1 MAGLSRRFGRIL
13 GHRWLVAL
21 GIVVLTNAA
30 LWACNVPVF
39 RFALER
45 WRPDAYRVAVF
56 HRGPLSATDRGLITS
71 LEEQQSKSTANIA
84 FRSVDLN
91 ALENTEEEKAV
102 LQLLT
107 SPEQAATE
115 PWLTVHY
122 PVHLGIDKPIY
133 AGPLSAEKVSTVL
146 DSPVRQELVRRLGEG
161 QTAVWL
167 LLECG
172 RPADDDAA
180 AKVVEDELKKLKE
193 DLKLPELTDSPDDSI
208 LAGVPLRLDF
218 SLLRVQRKDAKEQAL
233 VNMLVQSESDLLE
246 RDDPMVFPVF
256 GRGRALFTLVG
267 QGITADNV
275 RDSAAF
281 LTGACSCEVK
291 EQNPGFDLLLKTDWE
306 SLFIRN
312 EATAA
317 VLASREAKE
326 STTPQL
332 VAIPPGASASEST
345 PSDASS
351 VAESQS
357 SPAMNCFPSYAE
369 EQRKQR
375 LTFAGLATI
384 SVLATL
390 AIIVRRRMHNRA

>member
-1 MAGLSRRFGRIL
+1 MVGLSRRFARIL
-13 GHRWLVAL
+13 GGRWLVAI

-71 LEEQQSKSTANIA
+71 LEEQQSKSMANIA

-91 ALENTEEEKAV
+91 ALENTEEENAV
-102 LQLLT
+102 LKLLT
-107 SPEQAATE
+107 APEQGATR

-133 AGPLSAEKVSTVL
+133 AGPLSAEKVTTVL
-146 DSPVRQELVRRLGEG
+146 DSPVRQELVRRLGDG

-351 VAESQS
+351 VAEMQS
-357 SPAMNCFPSYAE
+357 SPAMNCIPWDE
-369 EQRKQR
+369 EVRQER
-375 LTFAGLATI
+375 LIIAAVSVSILA
-384 SVLATL
+384 
-390 AIIVRRRMHNRA
+390 AIVFVVRLRRRNSA

>member
-1 MAGLSRRFGRIL
+1 M
-13 GHRWLVAL
+13 
-21 GIVVLTNAA
+21 
-30 LWACNVPVF
+30 
-39 RFALER
+39 
-45 WRPDAYRVAVF
+45 
-56 HRGPLSATDRGLITS
+56 
-71 LEEQQSKSTANIA
+71 
-84 FRSVDLN
+84 
-91 ALENTEEEKAV
+91 
-102 LQLLT
+102 
-107 SPEQAATE
+107 
-115 PWLTVHY
+115 
-122 PVHLGIDKPIY
+122 
-133 AGPLSAEKVSTVL
+133 
-146 DSPVRQELVRRLGEG
+146 RQELVRRLGDG

-218 SLLRVQRKDAKEQAL
+218 SLLRIHRSDMKEQPL

-256 GRGRALFTLVG
+256 GRGRALFPLVG
-267 QGITADNV
+267 AGITADNV

-306 SLFIRN
+306 SLFIRD

-317 VLASREAKE
+317 VLASREAKV

-332 VAIPPGASASEST
+332 VAIPPGSSASDST
-345 PSDASS
+345 ASDASPAPNRNRS
-351 VAESQS
+351 QRRTVVFPRMPRNSGNSRWCSLASPRSAFLRRSPSSSDVVCEPKHEPSTEGLLRWLILFAGQRHPRAVLIAARAAGRGVGHQHQAADRQGVDPAAGPDAAEVLDARAARQVEVAERRRAEEHHVLRAGELPAAVGALQLERRS
-357 SPAMNCFPSYAE
+357 SPVSRSHAPPWA
-369 EQRKQR
+369 
-375 LTFAGLATI
+375 
-384 SVLATL
+384 
-390 AIIVRRRMHNRA
+390 